1 MSADIQKNLRFKK
14 EAETLTKGEFPFL
27 GEEREK
33 AKNTQGPLFLGKK
46 KKKE

>member
-14 EAETLTKGEFPFL
+14 EAETLTKGEISFW
-27 GEEREK
+27 GWEREK
-33 AKNTQGPLFLGKK
+33 TKNTQGPLFLGKK